1 MQYFAFTSPQQKK
14 KMMIESSAEFSDDR
28 VYRYTLWRIWERT
41 DYVMFIGLNPS
52 TADETKDDPTIRRC
66 IGFAEDWGFGG
77 LCMVNIFAYRATLP
91 EDMKKAKDPI
101 GPKNDYHITLCGM
114 RSGLNVAAWG
124 VHGIHN
130 GREKEIPALL
140 PSLCHLGL
148 TKGGHPR
155 HPLYLSKTTKPIP
168 WS

>member
-1 MQYFAFTSPQQKK
+1 
-14 KMMIESSAEFSDDR
+14 MIESSAEFSDDR
-28 VYRYTLWRIWERT
+28 VYRYTLWRVWERT
-41 DYVMFIGLNPS
+41 DYVMFMGLNPS

-91 EDMKKAKDPI
+91 ADMKKAKDPI
-101 GPKNDYHITLCGM
+101 GPKNDYHIALCGM

-130 GREKEIPALL
+130 GREKEIPLL
-140 PSLCHLGL
+140 LHSLCHLGL

-168 WS
+168 WRLMEG